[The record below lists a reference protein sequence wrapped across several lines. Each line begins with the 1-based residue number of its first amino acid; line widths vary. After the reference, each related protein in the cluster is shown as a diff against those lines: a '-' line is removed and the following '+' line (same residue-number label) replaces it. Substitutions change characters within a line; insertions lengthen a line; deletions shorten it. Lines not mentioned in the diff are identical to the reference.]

1 MDSIPCKRCYLHYSS
16 YCIGCRYV
24 KYGLNLTDK
33 EYQEYLQRQADKYF
47 IKAIIVNIDLPEM
60 G

>member
-1 MDSIPCKRCYLHYSS
+1 MDSLPCKRCYLHYSS

-33 EYQEYLQRQADKYF
+33 EYQEYLQRQADEKGG
-47 IKAIIVNIDLPEM
+47 AEE
-60 G
+60 